1 MMSRS
6 GFNGDADEDS
16 SESTYWYV
24 MLDTRQ
30 IGPMTFSRL
39 RQMARQGTLAAETQV
54 RKGESGKWIDAG
66 SVEGV
71 FFAAPIPS
79 STMTVPASQEPEPPG
94 RLAYFAISLRD
105 RVQIACSGVV
115 DGIAGQLR
123 FVRAAVSWIA
133 LIAVMVG
140 LVVILI
146 RNFPQFWFRAS
157 DPLETYTSLWD
168 ELKEKRTGK
177 VSSAEWDSFAARARD
192 ELSPIVARLE
202 RIASADNRVAQQLL
216 WAGRDYF
223 PKMLDDARS
232 NVSESEQR
240 FDYHLVRARWLTE
253 GKDLEGKP
261 AYRPRV
267 GVLPADI
274 SSIVL
279 VTGFV
284 VVDLW
289 VVVWFVRRKLSSR
302 KGSP

>member
-6 GFNGDADEDS
+6 GVNGDADEDS

-24 MLDTRQ
+24 NLDARQ

-66 SVEGV
+66 SVDGV
-71 FFAAPIPS
+71 FFSTPNPS
-79 STMTVPASQEPEPPG
+79 STTIAQASQKPEPPG
-94 RLAYFAISLRD
+94 KLAYFATSLRD
-105 RVQIACSGVV
+105 RVQIACSGIV
-115 DGIAGQLR
+115 DGFAGQLR
-123 FVRAAVSWIA
+123 YVRAAVSWIA
-133 LIAVMVG
+133 LIAVVVG
-140 LVVILI
+140 LIVILV

-168 ELKEKRTGK
+168 ELKEKRRGK
-177 VSSAEWDSFAARARD
+177 VSSVEWDSFAARARD

-261 AYRPRV
+261 AYQPRIDV
-267 GVLPADI
+267 FPAD
-274 SSIVL
+274 SSTIVL
-279 VTGFV
+279 VAVFFV
-284 VVDLW
+284 IDLW
-289 VVVWFVRRKLSSR
+289 VVVWFVRRKLNNR
-302 KGSP
+302 QGPP